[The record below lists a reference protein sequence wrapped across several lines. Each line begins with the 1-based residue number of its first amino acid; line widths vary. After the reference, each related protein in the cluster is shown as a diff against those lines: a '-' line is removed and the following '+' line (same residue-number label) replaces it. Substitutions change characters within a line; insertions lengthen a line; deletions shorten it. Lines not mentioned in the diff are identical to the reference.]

1 MQQPPFNN
9 PNYNP
14 LPDAND
20 VEKQFNEHRERFP
33 HEQDTEI
40 TAENR
45 AHLQSETRK
54 LRNLFIGLLVGG
66 LLVGGL
72 LSIGLVWTM
81 NRFDMV
87 NPPTLDESR

>member
-1 MQQPPFNN
+1 MKQPPFNN

-20 VEKQFNEHRERFP
+20 VEEQFNEYQERVP
-33 HEQDTEI
+33 NEQNTEI

-45 AHLQSETRK
+45 AHLQAETRK
-54 LRNLFIGLLVGG
+54 LRNLFVGLLVGG